1 MKLSQLFTKTSR
13 ETPSD
18 EQSKSAQ
25 LLERAGYIHKEAA
38 GVYSLLP
45 LGLRVVNNIAHII
58 RQEMNM
64 IGGQEILMS
73 GLIPKANL
81 GKSGRWATFDALF
94 KLKGSDEKEYALG
107 ATHEEIIAPMMKKF
121 VHSYKDLP
129 FAAYQIQN
137 KFRNEI
143 RAKSG
148 VLRTREFLMKDLYSF
163 HADEKDLNEYY
174 EKAKEAYFRIFER
187 CGIESKTYL
196 TLASGGSFAKY
207 SHEFQTETEAGEDE
221 IYVCESCRAGVNKEI
236 TIGSHPHQNSHEGT
250 TLNISNYECPEC
262 KSKDCETKK
271 CIEVGNIFKLGT
283 KYSEPFELNYADEKG
298 ESKPVVMG
306 CYGIGLQRLMGAI
319 AEIYHDD
326 KGLCWPANVAPFQV
340 HLIDLDGKGES
351 VYYDLFGK
359 APQKIDIIWDDRDV
373 SAGEKFAD
381 ADLIGALYRLVV
393 SEKTGEKIELKKRSQ
408 EETKLVDRDQVISEI
423 ISDLEK

>member
-18 EQSKSAQ
+18 EQSVSAQ

-45 LGLRVVNNIAHII
+45 LGLRVANNIAHII
-58 RQEMNM
+58 RQEMNA

-73 GLIPKANL
+73 GLVPKANL
-81 GKSGRWATFDALF
+81 EKSGRWATFDALF
-94 KLKGSDEKEYALG
+94 KLKGADEKEYALG
-107 ATHEEIIAPMMKKF
+107 ATHEEIIAPLMRNF

-148 VLRTREFLMKDLYSF
+148 VLRTREFIMKDLYSF
-163 HADEKDLNEYY
+163 HKDEQDLSEYY
-174 EKAKEAYFRIFER
+174 EKAKDAYWKIFER
-187 CGIESKTYL
+187 CGIKDKTYL

-221 IYVCESCRAGVNKEI
+221 IYVCKNCRIAVNREI
-236 TIGSHPHQNSHEGT
+236 MEGEH
-250 TLNISNYECPEC
+250 SAQGGPASGWECPEC
-262 KSKDCETKK
+262 HGKDHDVKK
-271 CIEVGNIFKLGT
+271 TIEVGNIFKLGT
-283 KYSEPFELNYADEKG
+283 KYSDPFELSYADENG
-298 ESKPVVMG
+298 ENKPVVMG

-319 AEIYHDD
+319 VEVHHDD
-326 KGLCWPANVAPFQV
+326 KGIRWPANIAPFLA
-340 HLIDLDGKGES
+340 HLIDLNGQGES
-351 VYYDLFGK
+351 IYNDLFGK
-359 APQKIDIIWDDRDV
+359 AEQKVDVIWDDRDI

-381 ADLIGALYRLVV
+381 ADLLGIPYRLVI
-393 SEKTGEKIELKKRSQ
+393 SEKTGEKIEIKKRAEDGTELAST
-408 EETKLVDRDQVISEI
+408 EEI
-423 ISDLEK
+423 IGKIVSGSR